1 MVYFM
6 VSIRSYISI
15 NFTKSFLI
23 VFIPFF
29 FIISL
34 IYLVQ
39 ISLLTAKIQI
49 TFPELLQ
56 LFSYYI
62 PAIIFYALPIS
73 FIASLST
80 SLLRLSGD
88 NELIALFASG
98 YSVKKVLYPLWFIA
112 FLFSILL
119 LVVSLGAMPQ
129 SKQLYAS
136 FKHIKKEE
144 MAFTVIP
151 KELGQKFGNHYIYME
166 SENNRFYQNMVIF
179 SQDRNNSNQIFVADK
194 GDIAKNNGIF
204 SLTLFNGRGYTFT
217 PDIIQQIDYD
227 KLIVYDTLSR
237 TKYRF
242 EPIKIYWKRA
252 LVDVKRERRLWF
264 FIFISLM
271 PLLSLYII
279 ASFSIINPRY
289 QKNRPFVVIGTITLS
304 FYTIASILDK
314 TGTIYTLVASI
325 FFISLFGYI
334 LFNRTASRYF

>member
-1 MVYFM
+1 M
-6 VSIRSYISI
+6 VSIRSYISV
-15 NFTKSFLI
+15 NFTKSFLT

-49 TFPELLQ
+49 SFTELLQ

-80 SLLRLSGD
+80 SLLGLSGD

-98 YSVKKVLYPLWFIA
+98 YPAKKLLYPLWFIA

-144 MAFTVIP
+144 MSFNVIP

-166 SENNRFYQNMVIF
+166 SEKNNFYRNMVIF
-179 SQDRNNSNQIFVADK
+179 SQDKNNSNQIFVADK
-194 GDIAKNNGIF
+194 GDISKDNGIF
-204 SLTLFNGRGYTFT
+204 SLTLLNGRGYTFT
-217 PDIIQQIDYD
+217 PNIIQQIDYK

-237 TKYRF
+237 TKYLF
-242 EPIKIYWKRA
+242 EPIKTYWKRA
-252 LVDVKRERRLWF
+252 LVDEKRERRLWF
-264 FIFISLM
+264 FIFVSLM
-271 PLLSLYII
+271 PILSLYIV

-289 QKNRPFVVIGTITLS
+289 QKNHAFTVIGVITLF
-304 FYTIASILDK
+304 FYAIASILDK
-314 TGTIYTLVASI
+314 SGTIYIFLGSI
-325 FFISLFGYI
+325 FFILLFGYI
-334 LFNRTASRYF
+334 IFNKTVSRYF

>member
-1 MVYFM
+1 M
-6 VSIRSYISI
+6 VSIRSYISV
-15 NFTKSFLI
+15 NFTKSFLT

-39 ISLLTAKIQI
+39 ISLLTSKIQI
-49 TFPELLQ
+49 SFSELLQ

-80 SLLRLSGD
+80 TLLRLSGD

-98 YSVKKVLYPLWFIA
+98 YSVKKILYPLWFISL
-112 FLFSILL
+112 LFSILL

-144 MAFTVIP
+144 MAFNVIP

-166 SENNRFYQNMVIF
+166 GEKNNLYQNMVIF
-179 SQDRNNSNQIFVADK
+179 SQDRNDSNQIFVADN
-194 GDIAKNNGIF
+194 GNIAKNDGIF
-204 SLTLFNGRGYTFT
+204 SLSLFNGRGYTFT
-217 PDIIQQIDYD
+217 PNVIQQIDYE

-237 TKYRF
+237 TKYLF
-242 EPIKIYWKRA
+242 EPIKIFWKKA
-252 LVDVKRERRLWF
+252 LVDKKRERRLLF
-264 FIFISLM
+264 FIFISLI

-289 QKNRPFVVIGTITLS
+289 QKNRSFTVIGAVTLS
-304 FYTIASILDK
+304 FYTMASILEK
-314 TGTIYTLVASI
+314 AGTVYMLIGLIIIILLLGYI
-325 FFISLFGYI
+325 FF
-334 LFNRTASRYF
+334 RKTVSRFF